1 MYNRFVY
8 NLQCGH
14 HLKENLSEKLATLER
29 ATAAAAAVAYIGI
42 DYWETMRSL
51 EFNLHTNFH
60 TRSDSVQCQKPSC
73 AQTHCEIQI
82 RFQIRIQIERAFI
95 MPIWCISFRRKVLW
109 VLGNVFVILEFNQA
123 NLLEISRIS
132 SKTESNGTESV
143 QMLHNSRSVHG
154 THLHECLWTHE
165 PVYSCVT
172 VRMNGFGALF

>member
-29 ATAAAAAVAYIGI
+29 AAAAALAYIGI

-51 EFNLHTNFH
+51 EFNLHTDFH
-60 TRSDSVQCQKPSC
+60 
-73 AQTHCEIQI
+73 I
-82 RFQIRIQIERAFI
+82 RFDRIRCNVKNRFVLKHTVQFKFEFKFKFRACI
-95 MPIWCISFRRKVLW
+95 IPIWCISFRRKELW
-109 VLGNVFVILEFNQA
+109 VIENVFVILEFNQA
-123 NLLEISRIS
+123 NLLEIRRIS

-143 QMLHNSRSVHG
+143 QMLHNSRCLHG
-154 THLHECLWTHE
+154 THLHECLWIHE